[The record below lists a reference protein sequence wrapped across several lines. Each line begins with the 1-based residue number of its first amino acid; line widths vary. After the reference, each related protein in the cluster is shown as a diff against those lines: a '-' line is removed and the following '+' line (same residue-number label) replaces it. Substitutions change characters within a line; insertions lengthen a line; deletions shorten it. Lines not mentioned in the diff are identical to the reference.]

1 MNRCIFA
8 LSLMALMFAS
18 VSCTDFKESDSVT
31 YFETIASVN
40 TAGDYP
46 SFKTDEGNTLNC
58 SNIIE
63 TDTGSV
69 LKVGERIYIYY
80 TLGDTTGHA
89 SKTYPIQ
96 LYRFGK
102 AKIKDFVTVKKDSV
116 DSYDNQQIKSI
127 YRFWIGG
134 DYFNM
139 MFYTYSPVTSVNSY
153 ELVRMMKNEDNTAS
167 DTVPEVSL
175 ELRHN
180 TSAINYLS
188 YNLNIFCFDLS
199 PLTTDF
205 PVATKIKINLKW
217 LDVNNGSQ
225 TYNFVYVPSVV
236 SLRSA
241 SHIMTFPAINGIPPH
256 GL

>member
-1 MNRCIFA
+1 
-8 LSLMALMFAS
+8 MFAS
-18 VSCTDFKESDSVT
+18 VSCNDLKESNSVT
-31 YFETIASVN
+31 YFETIASVAM
-40 TAGDYP
+40 AGDYP

-58 SNIIE
+58 SNKIE

-80 TLGDTTGHA
+80 TLGDTTVHVP
-89 SKTYPIQ
+89 KTYPIE

-102 AKIKDFVTVKKDSV
+102 AKIKNFVTVKKDSI
-116 DSYDNQQIKSI
+116 DSYYNQQIKSI

-153 ELVRMMKNEDNTAS
+153 ELVRMMKNENNTVL
-167 DTVPEVSL
+167 DTVPKVSL

-180 TSAINYLS
+180 TSAISYLS

-217 LDVNNGSQ
+217 LDVNNGSL

>member
-1 MNRCIFA
+1 MNRCILA

-18 VSCTDFKESDSVT
+18 VSCTDFKESDSVI
-31 YFETIASVN
+31 YFETIASVT

-80 TLGDTTGHA
+80 TLGDTTGHV

-102 AKIKDFVTVKKDSV
+102 AKVKDFATVKKDSI
-116 DSYDNQQIKSI
+116 DPYDNQQIKSI

-139 MFYTYSPVTSVNSY
+139 MFYTYSPVTSINSC

-199 PLTTDF
+199 PFITDF

-217 LDVNNGSQ
+217 VDVNNGSQ
-225 TYNFVYVPSVV
+225 TYNFVYVPSAVP
-236 SLRSA
+236 LRSA
-241 SHIMTFPAINGIPPH
+241 SPMMTFPATNGIPPH